1 MASDSMP
8 QDEWRNIN
16 QLLLQYP
23 DT

>member
-1 MASDSMP
+1 MP